1 LKCLDRFDKFEKQ
14 SYVPGFVYVNI
25 MNNIKFLRPILF
37 VVIFLL
43 NISCEKKPTT
53 PVLGVT
59 WIYGGTAT
67 SVTAESYLLT
77 DGGSPVTKMGICW
90 NTSKN
95 PTTANKKSLEKGLIG
110 SFSSTLTPLL
120 PNTLYY
126 IRAFATN
133 KEGTGYGYETTYT
146 TGISTIFISDPGL
159 YSLTQNTAVIGINI
173 SSDPGTQITARGSCW
188 STMPHPTINS
198 LKTIN
203 GTGFGGFESTLT
215 GLTPQTRYFIRPY
228 AETGDSIVYGDEYS
242 FKTYYGSVTDIEN
255 NQYFSI
261 LLGNQEWMAANLKVK
276 KYNNGD
282 TIGTT
287 NPVTLDIQSE
297 NTPEYQ
303 WAYNGEDG
311 YESVPYITNASVY
324 GRLYTWYAVTD
335 SRKICPVGWHV
346 PNDNE
351 WSVLID
357 YLGGDTVAG
366 AKIKEGLN
374 IHWVN
379 PEVGVIDETGFDAL
393 LAGYRDP
400 AGSFLDLQRTAT
412 WWSGSSYSSTEA
424 LQSTC
429 SFLNNLV
436 IKKNS
441 SKSSGSSIRCIKD

>member
-1 LKCLDRFDKFEKQ
+1 
-14 SYVPGFVYVNI
+14 
-25 MNNIKFLRPILF
+25 MNNIKFLGLILL
-37 VVIFLL
+37 VVTFLF
-43 NISCEKKPTT
+43 NISCEKKPTA

-59 WIYGGTAT
+59 WIYGGTST
-67 SVTAESYLLT
+67 SIAAESYLLT
-77 DGGSPVTKMGICW
+77 DGGSPASIMGICW

-95 PTTANKKSLEKGLIG
+95 PTTANNKSVEKGLIG
-110 SFSSTLTPLL
+110 SFTSTLAPLL

-126 IRAFATN
+126 IRAYATN
-133 KEGTGYGYETTYT
+133 REGTGYGYETTYT
-146 TGISTIFISDPGL
+146 TGQSAIYISDPEI
-159 YSLTQNTAVIGINI
+159 YSLTQNTAVIEINI
-173 SSDPGTQITARGSCW
+173 TSDPGTQITARGSCW
-188 STMPHPTINS
+188 STMPYPTIYS
-198 LKTIN
+198 LKTID
-203 GTGFGGFESTLT
+203 GTGFGKFESTLS
-215 GLTPQTRYFIRPY
+215 GLNPQTRYFIRPY
-228 AETGDSIVYGDEYS
+228 AETGDSIIYGGEYS
-242 FKTYYGSVTDIEN
+242 FKTYYGALTDIDN

-276 KYNNGD
+276 KYNNGE

-311 YESVPYITNASVY
+311 YESMPSITNASVY
-324 GRLYTWYAVTD
+324 GRLYTWYAITD
-335 SRKICPVGWHV
+335 SRKICPAGWHI
-346 PNDNE
+346 PNDIE

-366 AKIKEGLN
+366 AKMKEGLN
-374 IHWVN
+374 LQWVN

-412 WWSGSSYSSTEA
+412 WWSAISFSSTEA
-424 LQSTC
+424 FQSTC
-429 SFLNNLV
+429 SFLNNMV

-441 SKSSGSSIRCIKD
+441 PKSSGSSIRCLKD